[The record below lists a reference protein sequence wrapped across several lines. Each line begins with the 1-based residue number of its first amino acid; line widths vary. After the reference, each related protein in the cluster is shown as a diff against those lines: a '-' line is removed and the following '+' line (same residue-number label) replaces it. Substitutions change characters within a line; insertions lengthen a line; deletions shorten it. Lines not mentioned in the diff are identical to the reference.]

1 MTTIEID
8 TSVRDRLAEVA
19 RAAGMPMAALLR
31 VVTSELEDRM
41 RWTLIEAACQRLR
54 DERPGEWAEY
64 MAELD
69 AWDSASGDPGNAA
82 GEWPEFNS

>member
-1 MTTIEID
+1 MTSIEVD

-19 RAAGMPMAALLR
+19 SAAGISMAALLR
-31 VVTSELEDRM
+31 DVAGELELEDRM

-64 MAELD
+64 MD